1 MVFDGA
7 IDKTLDRLAVGGV
20 FRERGIVAR
29 AGFEGD
35 GLTVRHDIRG
45 RAMRLFTPLLAIPLL
60 ALGLLACAPPTP
72 AGYGPSA
79 KEDRL
84 AAAGFKKRSIKT
96 EAQLTDFSNYPAHMI
111 RPTTYKGKKVYVYA
125 DPTICGCLY
134 MGGTTAYNTYIRSAT
149 ALNMQREYKSETTD
163 SGYLPGPWMLDGG
176 PWDDADMYG
185 LYVD

>member
-1 MVFDGA
+1 
-7 IDKTLDRLAVGGV
+7 
-20 FRERGIVAR
+20 
-29 AGFEGD
+29 
-35 GLTVRHDIRG
+35 
-45 RAMRLFTPLLAIPLL
+45 MRLFTPLLAIPLL

>member
-1 MVFDGA
+1 
-7 IDKTLDRLAVGGV
+7 
-20 FRERGIVAR
+20 
-29 AGFEGD
+29 
-35 GLTVRHDIRG
+35 
-45 RAMRLFTPLLAIPLL
+45 MRLFTPLLAIPLL
-60 ALGLLACAPPTP
+60 ALGLPACIPQGPTP
-72 AGYGPSA
+72 GQAPVA

-96 EAQLTDFSNYPAHMI
+96 EAQLTDFRGYPAHMI

>member
-1 MVFDGA
+1 M
-7 IDKTLDRLAVGGV
+7 K
-20 FRERGIVAR
+20 
-29 AGFEGD
+29 
-35 GLTVRHDIRG
+35 
-45 RAMRLFTPLLAIPLL
+45 LFTPLLAIPLL
-60 ALGLLACAPPTP
+60 ALGPLACAPTP
-72 AGYGPSA
+72 GQGTVN
-79 KEDRL
+79 KEDML

-96 EAQLTDFSNYPAHMI
+96 EAQLTDFRNYPAHMI

>member
-1 MVFDGA
+1 MLFDGA
-7 IDKTLDRLAVGGV
+7 IDKTLDRRAVGGV
-20 FRERGIVAR
+20 CRDSIVAR
-29 AGFEGD
+29 AGLEGG

-96 EAQLTDFSNYPAHMI
+96 EAQLTDFRNYPAHMI

-149 ALNMQREYKSETTD
+149 ALNMQREYKSENTD

>member
-1 MVFDGA
+1 MNRIG
-7 IDKTLDRLAVGGV
+7 TT
-20 FRERGIVAR
+20 VA
-29 AGFEGD
+29 
-35 GLTVRHDIRG
+35 
-45 RAMRLFTPLLAIPLL
+45 
-60 ALGLLACAPPTP
+60 ALGLCVAVAACQTP
-72 AGYGPSA
+72 QQRVAA
-79 KEDRL
+79 KEDMMV
-84 AAAGFKKRSIKT
+84 AAGFKFVPANTPERQAAFKT
-96 EAQLTDFSNYPAHMI
+96 LPPHQFMRQVRGD
-111 RPTTYKGKKVYVYA
+111 KVIYVYA

>member
-1 MVFDGA
+1 M
-7 IDKTLDRLAVGGV
+7 K
-20 FRERGIVAR
+20 
-29 AGFEGD
+29 
-35 GLTVRHDIRG
+35 
-45 RAMRLFTPLLAIPLL
+45 LFTPLLAIPVL
-60 ALGLLACAPPTP
+60 ALGLLACAMPTP
-72 AGYGPSA
+72 ADYGPAA
-79 KEDRL
+79 KENKL
-84 AAAGFKKRSIKT
+84 VAAGFKKRSIKT